1 MNPQLTC
8 SQCQWLHSSVD
19 RASHRYREVMGS
31 NPIEVLNFFQASS
44 CNCINCVH
52 CGDHFFIF
60 KTEHVTPLFIEC
72 SLVASWTAYPVFFIT
87 FQAPQGLHWTMLIMN
102 LLKKINHWDLC
113 FCSQNLLAKQ
123 AFNLKTNG
131 GRSLILQ
138 LRLQPFGTPCQ
149 TIQRTALQW
158 TIIVQMQA
166 LKSLN
171 LFSQAHD
178 KKNLKNYLT
187 DSRSV
192 A

>member
-1 MNPQLTC
+1 
-8 SQCQWLHSSVD
+8 
-19 RASHRYREVMGS
+19 MGS

-87 FQAPQGLHWTMLIMN
+87 FQAPQGLHWTMLIMDF
-102 LLKKINHWDLC
+102 LKKSTVGIYVSVVRIFLQNKHLTWKLMVGNH
-113 FCSQNLLAKQ
+113 
-123 AFNLKTNG
+123 
-131 GRSLILQ
+131 LQ
-138 LRLQPFGTPCQ
+138 LRLQPFKTPCQ
-149 TIQRTALQW
+149 TIQRTTLQW

-171 LFSQAHD
+171 FFSHAHD
-178 KKNLKNYLT
+178 KKKNWKNYLT

>member
-131 GRSLILQ
+131 GRSFAVAASPLWNSLPNHTKNCI
-138 LRLQPFGTPCQ
+138 
-149 TIQRTALQW
+149 AVNNN
-158 TIIVQMQA
+158 VQMQA